1 MLADFGADAGGLT
14 FNRGE
19 SPRAQI
25 PHPSD
30 LEKQSLRKISGVDR
44 NHEGLARGMFQNQ
57 VGTRLAGSA
66 IPLPQKKADEFASG
80 NHSVQRERNR
90 LRVNGAGRRNG
101 PAFLAAV
108 PDVEAHGLQD
118 AFLGLLD
125 GLPET
130 VDAGKIV
137 AVGVVALA
145 IAFDG
150 YGVAVKGHPG
160 IKSTMKK
167 SAGLAAQWREDTG

>member
-1 MLADFGADAGGLT
+1 MPWTAGSKSNWCGGKVRRRGDGELAGG
-14 FNRGE
+14 
-19 SPRAQI
+19 
-25 PHPSD
+25 
-30 LEKQSLRKISGVDR
+30 
-44 NHEGLARGMFQNQ
+44 
-57 VGTRLAGSA
+57 
-66 IPLPQKKADEFASG
+66 SG

-108 PDVEAHGLQD
+108 PDVEAQCLQD